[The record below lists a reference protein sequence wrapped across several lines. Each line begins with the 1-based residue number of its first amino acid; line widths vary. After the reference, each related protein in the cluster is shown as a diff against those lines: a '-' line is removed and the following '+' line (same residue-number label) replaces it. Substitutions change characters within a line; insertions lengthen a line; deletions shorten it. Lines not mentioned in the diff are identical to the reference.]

1 MTWRLMW
8 QLTMWFT
15 SPRPRKR
22 YQAATAAAI
31 MASASA
37 AFARVDTPIL
47 RTALVEDVKSTTAE
61 VEFMDYVGVGQVI
74 RLAPRDV
81 LVLSYLK
88 SCAHETITGGV
99 GGGSVTVGLEASE
112 VRGAQIVRAKV
123 ACDGGKIRLSSQQ
136 ASKSA
141 ASTFRVQSAEMEPT
155 LFALTPIV
163 KLPKTLPS
171 TDRTL
176 VIARSDRLG
185 ERHAFAVDNASAAA
199 GFFDLAKIKISL
211 ARGGVYDV
219 SIGGHKLRFQIAAQ
233 PKSGPAP
240 AISRLLRME

>member
-1 MTWRLMW
+1 
-8 QLTMWFT
+8 
-15 SPRPRKR
+15 
-22 YQAATAAAI
+22 
-31 MASASA
+31 MASASV

-47 RTALVEDVKSTTAE
+47 PTALVEDLKSTTAE

-123 ACDGGKIRLSSQQ
+123 ACDGGQIRLSSQQ

-141 ASTFRVQSAEMEPT
+141 ASTFRV
-155 LFALTPIV
+155 
-163 KLPKTLPS
+163 
-171 TDRTL
+171 
-176 VIARSDRLG
+176 
-185 ERHAFAVDNASAAA
+185 
-199 GFFDLAKIKISL
+199 
-211 ARGGVYDV
+211 
-219 SIGGHKLRFQIAAQ
+219 
-233 PKSGPAP
+233 
-240 AISRLLRME
+240 